1 MWVPKKKKKKK
12 KAKIKM
18 RTEKHIL
25 LAFSEIAKR
34 NVDGG
39 QRIKENIYF
48 VSIYG
53 GQLQKLFG
61 KKKK

>member
-1 MWVPKKKKKKK
+1 
-12 KAKIKM
+12 M
-18 RTEKHIL
+18 RNEKQIL
-25 LAFSEIAKR
+25 FSEIAKR

>member
-12 KAKIKM
+12 KSKIIM
-18 RTEKHIL
+18 RNEKQIL
-25 LAFSEIAKR
+25 FSEIAKR